1 MSRHQDHPLRIHLVA
16 PTGTRNWLGAA
27 YCAIMLVVGC
37 AKLER
42 RDAVVALIAHAAAL
56 LAAAFDLT
64 PGLTWK
70 GVGPA
75 QRANMSPWLRG
86 WMVTVALFGL
96 GLPLVCASWSLPARG
111 HAGLLVVQIFGERVS
126 AALEWNA
133 VAAYV
138 APVALTAYR
147 VHASALWF
155 AAARGPERCPR
166 DDQRIPVGR
175 QSFLHA
181 PVRQRAAAR
190 RESFFAP
197 VRAAP
202 DPLEPQPRQLLRRA
216 APATPA
222 PPLRATHA
230 HPVGRTPPAEQ
241 LATYND
247 TRQIFAD

>member
-16 PTGTRNWLGAA
+16 PTGTHNWQEAIA
-27 YCAIMLVVGC
+27 FTCAMLVGC
-37 AKLER
+37 AFLER

-138 APVALTAYR
+138 PPILLTAYR

-155 AAARGPERCPR
+155 AASASRTEAALAAINVFL
-166 DDQRIPVGR
+166 QVER
-175 QSFLHA
+175 QSFLRS
-181 PVRQRAAAR
+181 PVRQHPAAR
-190 RESFFAP
+190 RGSFFVDP

-202 DPLEPQPRQLLRRA
+202 PPPESRQLLRRA
-216 APATPA
+216 APLPPA
-222 PPLRATHA
+222 PSLGETHA
-230 HPVGRTPPAEQ
+230 HPVGRAHPRRAARDLQ
-241 LATYND
+241 
-247 TRQIFAD
+247 

>member
-1 MSRHQDHPLRIHLVA
+1 
-16 PTGTRNWLGAA
+16 
-27 YCAIMLVVGC
+27 MLVGC
-37 AKLER
+37 AFLER
-42 RDAVVALIAHAAAL
+42 RDAVVALLAHAAAL
-56 LAAAFDLT
+56 LAATLDLT

-155 AAARGPERCPR
+155 AASASRTEAALAMINVFLWGVNLFYVLGYANVLPLVANRSSSAPCAPRSIRPSRDNFCGELRPRRRRRLSARLM
-166 DDQRIPVGR
+166 RILSG
-175 QSFLHA
+175 
-181 PVRQRAAAR
+181 
-190 RESFFAP
+190 
-197 VRAAP
+197 
-202 DPLEPQPRQLLRRA
+202 EP
-216 APATPA
+216 T
-222 PPLRATHA
+222 
-230 HPVGRTPPAEQ
+230 PAEQ

>member
-1 MSRHQDHPLRIHLVA
+1 MSRQDHPLRIHLVA

-155 AAARGPERCPR
+155 AVARGPERALAMINVFLWGVNLFYVLGYANVLPLVANRSSSTPCAPRSVRPSR
-166 DDQRIPVGR
+166 DDFCGELRPRRRRRLSARLMRILSG
-175 QSFLHA
+175 
-181 PVRQRAAAR
+181 
-190 RESFFAP
+190 
-197 VRAAP
+197 
-202 DPLEPQPRQLLRRA
+202 EP
-216 APATPA
+216 T
-222 PPLRATHA
+222 
-230 HPVGRTPPAEQ
+230 PAEQ